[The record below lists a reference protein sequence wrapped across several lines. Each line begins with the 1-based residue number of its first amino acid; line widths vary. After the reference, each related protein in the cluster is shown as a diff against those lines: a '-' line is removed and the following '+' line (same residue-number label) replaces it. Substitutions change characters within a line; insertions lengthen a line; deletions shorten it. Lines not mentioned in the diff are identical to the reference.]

1 MKFDT
6 YTLKGRIIPA
16 FFSIIIPIMIFN
28 HFYASE
34 EFSKFVGEVMGAK
47 LVSNLTISTICLI
60 FLSQFGRVLGKNLFE
75 KNFFKEERFMPT
87 TNFLLFS
94 DDTYSDQHKS
104 KIREKIATDFK
115 STLPSKEEEAKNI
128 NQSRTIIVE
137 LMALVRGKL
146 KGNEFLLQHNI
157 EYGAMRNVIGGSI
170 LGFLL
175 SIGNIIFFK
184 YMMVNELAVNISIV
198 TLIIYGLL
206 IVLSKI
212 LIEFYGKS
220 YAKILFREYLSLDSK
235 T

>member
-1 MKFDT
+1 MRFDT
-6 YTLKGRIIPA
+6 YTLKGRIVPA

-47 LVSNLTISTICLI
+47 LASNLTISTICLI
-60 FLSQFGRVLGKNLFE
+60 FLSQFGRVLGKNVFE
-75 KNFFKEERFMPT
+75 KIFFREEKFMPT

-94 DDTYSDQHKS
+94 DDTYSEQHKL
-104 KIREKIATDFK
+104 KIREKIAIDFK
-115 STLPSKEEEAKNI
+115 STLPTKEEEAKNI
-128 NQSRTIIVE
+128 NQSRMIIVE
-137 LMALVRGKL
+137 LMALVRSKL

-170 LGFLL
+170 LGCLL
-175 SIGNIIFFK
+175 SIGNIIFFE
-184 YMMVNELAVNISIV
+184 YIMVNDLAVNISIA

-206 IVLSKI
+206 IVLSKV

-220 YAKILFREYLSLDSK
+220 YAKILFREYLSVN
-235 T
+235 